1 MADFTVN
8 IDAELTPQYTVT
20 ANKLYSET
28 DCIQLDEELPIGLI
42 KTTNSFN
49 IYYLLTD
56 YIDASSWKTL
66 KIKNVVYSNPTG
78 FYLSDTLV
86 KIPEAGATV
95 YDFDITGQ
103 AVDIAIADL
112 TVTYDAL
119 NLVQNETITFDL
131 AIENLVPTIGAY
143 TSVTISIKHSTCPPV
158 GPINELTIVSI
169 VDDNCTLQDNVT
181 VHVPPEGSRY
191 VTVIPADGFGSPTV
205 SGETITEDKTY
216 NLIIAADIVG
226 TLGDYSAVILRVF
239 ESISSTTSLDSHSIT
254 RKHIGTIC

>member
-20 ANKLYSET
+20 ANKLYSES
-28 DCIQLDEELPIGLI
+28 DCVQLDEEKSIGLI

-49 IYYLLTD
+49 YYYLLTD

-103 AVDIAIADL
+103 AVDIAITDL

-143 TSVTISIKHSTCPPV
+143 TSVTISIKHRTCPPTD
-158 GPINELTIVSI
+158 PILDVVPVPVSDTNCI
-169 VDDNCTLQDNVT
+169 LQVDVT
-181 VHVPPEGSRY
+181 VNVPPEGSRY
-191 VTVIPADGFGSPTV
+191 VVVTPNDSYGSPTV
-205 SGETITEDKTY
+205 SGTTISTDTQYDMIITGDDSTTEIHSTV
-216 NLIIAADIVG
+216 L
-226 TLGDYSAVILRVF
+226 LRVY
-239 ESISSTTSLDSHSIT
+239 ESSSSTTSIDSYILIRDH
-254 RKHIGTIC
+254 GNIC